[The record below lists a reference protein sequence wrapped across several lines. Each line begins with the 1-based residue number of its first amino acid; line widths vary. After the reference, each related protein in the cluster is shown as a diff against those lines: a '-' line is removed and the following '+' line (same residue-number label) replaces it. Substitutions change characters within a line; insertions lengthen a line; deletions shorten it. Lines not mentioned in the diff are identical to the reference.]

1 VAGVYRAAA
10 RLTNPQLY
18 AAKRRSMFGRFLG
31 LAAVIAVASIGM
43 AGLASRSAPSDAV
56 ETSAAISGN
65 HDNWTTHK
73 LRKDRSLAAAEVAG
87 NSGSPGEALLA
98 RSSDS
103 HFYADADIDGTN
115 IRVMVDSGAS
125 IVALTRRDA
134 EAIGIDVDRLPVTG
148 TARTAGGDVPTR
160 MVMLD
165 SIDIEGIEV
174 RGVEAA
180 VIDADMGVSLLGQS
194 YLSRLAAVN
203 VEGDTMTL
211 R

>member
-1 VAGVYRAAA
+1 MIA
-10 RLTNPQLY
+10 RY
-18 AAKRRSMFGRFLG
+18 LG
-31 LAAVIAVASIGM
+31 LATVFAVASIGI
-43 AGLASRSAPSDAV
+43 AGTASRSVSDHPA
-56 ETSAAISGN
+56 ETAATVSGN

-73 LRKDRSLAAAEVAG
+73 VRKDRSMAAAAATG
-87 NSGSPGEALLA
+87 NPGNPGEALIS
-98 RSSDS
+98 RSADS

-125 IVALTRRDA
+125 MVALTRRDA

-148 TARTAGGDVPTR
+148 MARTAGGDVPTR

-165 SIDIEGIEV
+165 NVEIDGVEV

-180 VIDADMGVSLLGQS
+180 VIEADMGVSLLGQS

>member
-1 VAGVYRAAA
+1 
-10 RLTNPQLY
+10 
-18 AAKRRSMFGRFLG
+18 MFGRFMS
-31 LAAVIAVASIGM
+31 LAAVIAVVSIGM
-43 AGLASRSAPSDAV
+43 AGVASRSAPGDAV
-56 ETSAAISGN
+56 ETTAAISGN

-73 LRKDRSLAAAEVAG
+73 LRQDRSAAAAEAARS
-87 NSGSPGEALLA
+87 SGSSTPSGEALLS
-98 RSSDS
+98 RSGDS

-148 TARTAGGDVPTR
+148 TARTAGGEVPTR

-165 SIDIEGIEV
+165 SVDVDGV
-174 RGVEAA
+174 RVDRVDAA
-180 VIDADMGVSLLGQS
+180 VIDADMGVSLLGQT